1 MSSAHDLNT
10 RNFLRN
16 LAKEQNTYF
25 ITPWAGVIVRNCDAS
40 GGFITHKTAQLF
52 IQSKTPVWI
61 FLKVKLFRD
70 EDGIYGAFICP
81 TCESMSSVLMMTMD
95 QRRGDIES
103 LLCLHSKAA
112 AYRTDWREIWGLPA
126 IDLDTL
132 SHCFQPG
139 LDTRVVL
146 LSDNDPFLAAVQNN
160 GDVQLI
166 FTLSKKNTSPFCSKC
181 STQKCK
187 HFKQYKDFIDQMD
200 VNSMNNS
207 NHSDG
212 SSNSNSTAS
221 SASTASSETGN
232 ENPQGNPPPD
242 HYDDIEPIDEYT
254 KKYGYNLSKIV
265 YPPKMDPVIQEAWIR
280 RLEGHYDLPEKITP
294 EFVEGFSCRKHGN
307 TFDPNDSKLVQYS
320 KNIIIYTETSEK
332 VYNIKTYARRT
343 IGGCRCKQQA
353 DTNNL
358 LLWHLGKGK
367 LIDYLFLSGYMHNM
381 RANGTSKYGLY
392 RSRCERLNSIG
403 VKTSLTQKDFLRAT
417 NGFISRIVFNE
428 DLKTFSCPKCG
439 VAPKYLV
446 ADGKSDGPTKRKV
459 EHLKELGTAEG
470 DTGCLPQGSFHKDR
484 VFTSVSA
491 ERQAICQVITGTL
504 SVGDF
509 LTDPGIETENGRL
522 VVGLINR
529 IAATWGDEIPKEYKK
544 FMANI
549 CKQSSV
555 AGLLQVTSNLPLTY
569 LESFCHESLDI
580 RSVEEMDKL
589 GFVQKQIPAFWPILT
604 DILNLEGTKYL
615 PVDVRAIVLKLVAMR
630 RNTFINAAT
639 RNNED
644 YTDWLSPEAEDP
656 TQFYP
661 EFPIFRYPKRYT
673 VSGQKDVDVC
683 NKAFDEKRDFSYGVF
698 SIGCCCDLN
707 ITYGFELML
716 CKESAHNFF
725 R

>member
-40 GGFITHKTAQLF
+40 GGFITQKTAQLF

-221 SASTASSETGN
+221 SASTASSETEN

-280 RLEGHYDLPEKITP
+280 RL
-294 EFVEGFSCRKHGN
+294 
-307 TFDPNDSKLVQYS
+307 
-320 KNIIIYTETSEK
+320 
-332 VYNIKTYARRT
+332 
-343 IGGCRCKQQA
+343 
-353 DTNNL
+353 
-358 LLWHLGKGK
+358 
-367 LIDYLFLSGYMHNM
+367 
-381 RANGTSKYGLY
+381 
-392 RSRCERLNSIG
+392 
-403 VKTSLTQKDFLRAT
+403 
-417 NGFISRIVFNE
+417 
-428 DLKTFSCPKCG
+428 
-439 VAPKYLV
+439 
-446 ADGKSDGPTKRKV
+446 
-459 EHLKELGTAEG
+459 
-470 DTGCLPQGSFHKDR
+470 
-484 VFTSVSA
+484 
-491 ERQAICQVITGTL
+491 
-504 SVGDF
+504 
-509 LTDPGIETENGRL
+509 
-522 VVGLINR
+522 
-529 IAATWGDEIPKEYKK
+529 
-544 FMANI
+544 
-549 CKQSSV
+549 
-555 AGLLQVTSNLPLTY
+555 
-569 LESFCHESLDI
+569 
-580 RSVEEMDKL
+580 
-589 GFVQKQIPAFWPILT
+589 
-604 DILNLEGTKYL
+604 
-615 PVDVRAIVLKLVAMR
+615 
-630 RNTFINAAT
+630 
-639 RNNED
+639 
-644 YTDWLSPEAEDP
+644 
-656 TQFYP
+656 
-661 EFPIFRYPKRYT
+661 
-673 VSGQKDVDVC
+673 
-683 NKAFDEKRDFSYGVF
+683 
-698 SIGCCCDLN
+698 
-707 ITYGFELML
+707 
-716 CKESAHNFF
+716 
-725 R
+725 